1 MGKILTAVFLLA
13 LATYLTRLVPLLLAL
28 KKQNTGQGVRKT
40 IRQLFE
46 YIAPSLIAALFVIS
60 ITPLTTNISLDGGF
74 HLGFALTAVL
84 ISHFIWKNPGI
95 SVLIGVAAYAGA
107 HIL

>member
-1 MGKILTAVFLLA
+1 ME
-13 LATYLTRLVPLLLAL
+13 
-28 KKQNTGQGVRKT
+28 
-40 IRQLFE
+40 LFQFE
-46 YIAPSLIAALFVIS
+46 FFRNALFAGVLVSIACAIVIS
-60 ITPLTTNISLDGGF
+60 ITPLATNISLDGGF